1 MGGRGASSGRRVV
14 PLQSEKYDGFENRST
29 GQRFEMDGYVKAKS
43 YAEAFAALERQA
55 EHITGQKK
63 VITNSVLGGDSFSSW
78 QRAVRNHPD
87 SGSDDFS
94 TIDNHVS
101 GGEVKGFWRDNTD
114 GRYHRMHIER
124 IDDNYF
130 YIDFGRSKK
139 Y

>member
-1 MGGRGASSGRRVV
+1 
-14 PLQSEKYDGFENRST
+14 
-29 GQRFEMDGYVKAKS
+29 MDGYVKARS
-43 YAEAFAALERQA
+43 ASEAFAALERQA

-63 VITNSVLGGDSFSSW
+63 VITNSVLGGDSFGSW

-87 SGSDDFS
+87 SGSDAIE

-101 GGEVKGFWRDNTD
+101 GGEIKGYWRDNTD

-124 IDDNYF
+124 IDNNYY
-130 YIDFGRSKK
+130 YIDFGRSKQ